1 VPSEKRQRKR
11 QNAQL
16 RHQAVQQQR
25 RRAYFKRRVI
35 TAVVVVGLFAGV
47 VALITAANSNDG
59 KKSDVSST
67 GTTVKGATTTTTT
80 AKAQP
85 AIAPTCPPADGS
97 AEKHQNFTKPFD
109 MCIDPAKTYT
119 ADVETDVGTFT
130 ITFDVTKA
138 PKTVNNFVSLARYHY
153 YDGIVFH
160 RVIPDFVVQGGDPTR
175 TGSGGPGYEFADE
188 LPKAGEYAVGTVAMA
203 NSGPNTNGSQFFVVT
218 GTQGTSLPPNYSLFG
233 KVTAG
238 MDVVKKI
245 EADGTQ
251 GGTPKV
257 THKIVRVT
265 VKEA

>member
-25 RRAYFKRRVI
+25 RRADFKRRVI

-47 VALITAANSNDG
+47 VALITAANSNDN

-67 GTTVKGATTTTTT
+67 GTTVKGAATTTTTE
-80 AKAQP
+80 KAQP

-97 AEKHQNFTKPFD
+97 AEKHQRFTKAFD

-119 ADVETDVGTFT
+119 ADVETDAGTFT
-130 ITFDVTKA
+130 IAFDAAKA

-160 RVIPDFVVQGGDPTR
+160 RVIPDFVVQGGDPTG
-175 TGSGGPGYEFADE
+175 TGSGGPGYQFADE
-188 LPKAGEYAVGTVAMA
+188 LPKAGEYEVGSVAMA

-218 GTQGTSLPPNYSLFG
+218 GPQGTSLPPNYSLFG

-251 GGTPKV
+251 SGTPKV

>member
-1 VPSEKRQRKR
+1 MPSEKRQRKR

-16 RHQAVQQQR
+16 RHQAIQQER
-25 RRAYFKRRVI
+25 RRADFKRRVI

-47 VALITAANSNDG
+47 VALITAANSNND

-67 GTTVKGATTTTTT
+67 GTTVKGAATSTTV
-80 AKAQP
+80 KREP

-97 AEKHQNFTKPFD
+97 AEKHQNFTKAFD
-109 MCIDPAKTYT
+109 TCIDPAKTYT
-119 ADVETDVGTFT
+119 ADVETDAGTFT
-130 ITFDVTKA
+130 ITFDATKA

-160 RVIPDFVVQGGDPTR
+160 RVIPNFVVQGGDPTG

-188 LPKAGEYAVGTVAMA
+188 LPKAGEYEVGSVAMA

-218 GTQGTSLPPNYSLFG
+218 GSQGTSLPPSYSLFG

-265 VKEA
+265 IKEA